1 MHYTNFNNVFQLW
14 PTLHKTNLR
23 NPQSLNSKPTSW
35 QTSPNRLE
43 PQVFFCCSI
52 KPSHQFWTCFDVG
65 GVNSENF
72 PESTYDFLPLFP
84 CGVSKV
90 LFLFWETPVYARTHT
105 HTRTRFHFITA
116 SRRNHFFS
124 ITWYIIHPAGVWSPV
139 PWWCH
144 GGFNLG
150 YWKKYY
156 TYVCV

>member
-1 MHYTNFNNVFQLW
+1 MPYIT
-14 PTLHKTNLR
+14 PTLIMYSSYSQPST
-23 NPQSLNSKPTSW
+23 KPTYGIHNRSIVNRHLDRQVLPGW
-35 QTSPNRLE
+35 SPK
-43 PQVFFCCSI
+43 FFCCSI

-116 SRRNHFFS
+116 SRRNHFFQLRDTS
-124 ITWYIIHPAGVWSPV
+124 FIPPEYGLPCP
-139 PWWCH
+139 
-144 GGFNLG
+144 GGAMVVS
-150 YWKKYY
+150 
-156 TYVCV
+156 T